1 MISLFL
7 AQPVFITSGLYRE
20 ICRYGAFPSMVTLA
34 RAILIQPISLRLF
47 IGASR
52 SAARVWLVNNL
63 NQPLATVQN

>member
-1 MISLFL
+1 
-7 AQPVFITSGLYRE
+7 
-20 ICRYGAFPSMVTLA
+20 MVTLA